1 MKVVLDSS
9 IICAD
14 FWLMSLTWRVLLENA
29 ERLGYRFYVPR
40 IVLEETTAKFE
51 SELRDLERN
60 YVKLNPMGK
69 RTAEGRKPG
78 WTVEERSATYRRWL
92 GDLFANIGGVLDYP
106 DTPHSVLAGRAV
118 RNERPFRQE
127 DRGYRDSL
135 IWETIVALTQTES
148 SSVVFLSKNTRDFG
162 AGGSLHKDLLNDL
175 DMRGVPPDRVRLY
188 HSADD
193 FEEAHVRSTLTELS
207 KLRDEIQLRFGEGCE
222 LWRWLVEKTWDPAA
236 MGFRSGFDDLR
247 IAHGSGLGPVKVREV
262 RQLSVSRVLV
272 VATALWH
279 GEVIVQ
285 LVRSNLHVLRDY
297 KHGTVFDQGEDKPF
311 LLAVLFVS
319 LEASLTFDYD
329 LQSRSVIA
337 AEIHDLRLTT

>member
-1 MKVVLDSS
+1 
-9 IICAD
+9 
-14 FWLMSLTWRVLLENA
+14 
-29 ERLGYRFYVPR
+29 
-40 IVLEETTAKFE
+40 
-51 SELRDLERN
+51 
-60 YVKLNPMGK
+60 
-69 RTAEGRKPG
+69 
-78 WTVEERSATYRRWL
+78 
-92 GDLFANIGGVLDYP
+92 
-106 DTPHSVLAGRAV
+106 
-118 RNERPFRQE
+118 
-127 DRGYRDSL
+127 
-135 IWETIVALTQTES
+135 
-148 SSVVFLSKNTRDFG
+148 
-162 AGGSLHKDLLNDL
+162 
-175 DMRGVPPDRVRLY
+175 
-188 HSADD
+188 
-193 FEEAHVRSTLTELS
+193 
-207 KLRDEIQLRFGEGCE
+207 
-222 LWRWLVEKTWDPAA
+222 